1 MSAQPEAHASMYSEL
16 PPPRFIQ
23 LSELAQ
29 NTAGSPDWHASQR
42 PQPFCAQNT
51 PTRSPTFRS
60 RTPAPTSTTTPVG
73 SCPATSGGV
82 TGKCP
87 W

>member
-1 MSAQPEAHASMYSEL
+1 MSAQPEAHASMNSEL

-23 LSELAQ
+23 LWELAQ
-29 NTAGSPDWHASQR
+29 KTAGSPDWQVSQR

-60 RTPAPTSTTTPVG
+60 STPAPTSTMTPVG
-73 SCPATSGGV
+73 SWPATSGAV

-87 W
+87 